1 MKRVLARPRRRR
13 TAQSLS
19 VHSRMPSEQRGSIEI
34 ATLKRDVS
42 TASGRC
48 PEDLTSATT
57 NRTGSATLIP
67 EQLWPPHVAGGQLLD
82 AHYGDDRC
90 HAESAVSHLADRLV
104 AIEIQHHRRRTTG
117 GHVE

>member
-1 MKRVLARPRRRR
+1 MPHAVASIPYD
-13 TAQSLS
+13 AQRA
-19 VHSRMPSEQRGSIEI
+19 VEWWNIDFGCFWEM
-34 ATLKRDVS
+34 
-42 TASGRC
+42 SG
-48 PEDLTSATT
+48 DLTSATT